1 MVQATTTDML
11 TAPEGGQNYMVAV
24 DGTDASE
31 LAFKIAMKG
40 LFRPA

>member
-1 MVQATTTDML
+1 
-11 TAPEGGQNYMVAV
+11 MVAV